1 MRKRI
6 IPLLLLPILT
16 LASCGSTEKEE
27 SYQESSFSSSLKVRR
42 SLKSWEEAHMFDD
55 VVIVT
60 LSLSFSEEVYR
71 NGHTH
76 LKELEED
83 DENLSTSEAVQLGG
97 FTPGKKAMF
106 TIPLKTPGKEKLFAA
121 IDALL
126 LDERVDDAKPN
137 YWAEID

>member
-16 LASCGSTEKEE
+16 LASCGSAEKEE
-27 SYQESSFSSSLKVRR
+27 SHQESSSSSSLKVRG
-42 SLKSWEEAHMFDD
+42 SLNSWEEAHMFDD

-97 FTPGKKAMF
+97 YIPGKKLMF

-126 LDERVDDAKPN
+126 VDERVDDAKPN
-137 YWAEID
+137 YWAEIA